1 MDKRKD
7 IRYKRNLQEHIHVM
21 SFARE
26 LILRDISCG
35 GISFYSPKYEKGDEI
50 TLTITIPKLLQIFQE
65 KIIILSDNNEPFI
78 RAKFINPSEDF
89 LLSFKEFME
98 NKNE

>member
-1 MDKRKD
+1 MENRKD
-7 IRYKRNLQEHIHVM
+7 IRYNKNLEEHIHVM

-26 LILRDISCG
+26 IILRDISCG

-65 KIIILSDNNEPFI
+65 KITILSESNEPFV

-89 LLSFKEFME
+89 LLNFKEFME
-98 NKNE
+98 KENE